1 MKCAKFRLIVVNYV
15 QIKAMFACFSCLFD
29 KFYFIFG
36 EFLFNY
42 MSTCRYYFQNCLS
55 VFSKRCFVNSIII
68 NILNSQSIH
77 KVTWSTPVLS
87 QVQMHPLTLRAGVS
101 QGPGLKPIID
111 KLEGPFW
118 TLAHTQKQSIKFLQY
133 SCIWLH
139 CSIKLHQWECRS
151 NPNLIE
157 QQKPGRVTVTFCY
170 FTLIASQTFI
180 RQSSKTL

>member
-1 MKCAKFRLIVVNYV
+1 
-15 QIKAMFACFSCLFD
+15 MFACFSCLF
-29 KFYFIFG
+29 KNFILFLVNFYSIICQIVG
-36 EFLFNY
+36 II
-42 MSTCRYYFQNCLS
+42 FQNCLS
-55 VFSKRCFVNSIII
+55 VFSKRCFVNSVII

-111 KLEGPFW
+111 KLKGPFW

-139 CSIKLHQWECRS
+139 CSIKLHQWECQS

-157 QQKPGRVTVTFCY
+157 QQKPGRVTFTFCY

-180 RQSSKTL
+180 RQSSKTLCTLGFETMSHVSITII